1 MFLIYTLFCNSVDVF
16 LLYCHFYSI
25 FFVSVLIEVEDC
37 AKIIEHH
44 ERFWKICHHDLARIL
59 KLVSTLTHLNF
70 QILPRTLKWGRQGG
84 GSLQLP
90 QNFSSP

>member
-59 KLVSTLTHLNF
+59 KLVSTLEFSNPTKNTEVG
-70 QILPRTLKWGRQGG
+70 QAVWGFFIASPEFFK
-84 GSLQLP
+84 SL
-90 QNFSSP
+90 